1 MRSFTSALALCATF
15 ACSALGQT
23 LTTSETGENNGFY
36 YSFWTD
42 GASQVTYTNG
52 EGGRYSAEWSGSA
65 GNWVGG
71 KGWSVG
77 TDRAISYS
85 GTYAP
90 NGNSYLA
97 VYGWTTSPLVEYY
110 VVESFGTYNP
120 SSKSSLA
127 DPPRLSLANC
137 MLGGGQLQGTVESDG
152 GVYDIYVSTRTNQPS
167 IEGTSTFQ
175 QVSATEDG
183 IF

>member
-1 MRSFTSALALCATF
+1 MLSLTKTVALCATL
-15 ACSALGQT
+15 AASALGQI
-23 LTTSETGENNGFY
+23 TTSEVGENNGYY

-52 EGGRYSAEWSGSA
+52 EGGRYSVEWSGNA

-71 KGWSVG
+71 KGWSTG

-97 VYGWTTSPLVEYY
+97 VYGWTRNPLVEY
-110 VVESFGTYNP
+110 VFRPFTRPLTTY
-120 SSKSSLA
+120 
-127 DPPRLSLANC
+127 
-137 MLGGGQLQGTVESDG
+137 
-152 GVYDIYVSTRTNQPS
+152 
-167 IEGTSTFQ
+167 
-175 QVSATEDG
+175 
-183 IF
+183 